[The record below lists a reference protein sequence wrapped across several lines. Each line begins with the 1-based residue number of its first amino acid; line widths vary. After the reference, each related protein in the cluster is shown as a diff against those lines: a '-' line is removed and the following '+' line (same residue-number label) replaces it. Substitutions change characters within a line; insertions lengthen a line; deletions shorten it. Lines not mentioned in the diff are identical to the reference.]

1 MAVEVDNFTTSF
13 FKQKTIVGV
22 KETQKFAG
30 KCFCKK

>member
-30 KCFCKK
+30 KCFSKK